1 MLENNNKK
9 SKIHIRSS
17 DLYSRHINQ
26 RVFRIQKQIY
36 HYSLENRS
44 KVDIIPMCDGATST
58 YANLQAVHKHCHD
71 TKHGNKISNTEEPY
85 DEKSSRTVLN

>member
-9 SKIHIRSS
+9 VSKINIRSS

-44 KVDIIPMCDGATST
+44 KVDIHRKKLRVQYHPTMEIQSIGCF
-58 YANLQAVHKHCHD
+58 V
-71 TKHGNKISNTEEPY
+71 
-85 DEKSSRTVLN
+85 